1 MPFAVP
7 KIMTASPTSMRTS
20 TTPPAPPRRRGRP
33 PIVREFWASESMRRK
48 LIRLYFASNLTEQQ
62 ICKIFEAVTGVKPI
76 RYVES
81 SCEQLCAA

>member
-1 MPFAVP
+1 M
-7 KIMTASPTSMRTS
+7 MTASPTSMRTS

-76 RYVES
+76 RYVAPS
-81 SCEQLCAA
+81 WIVAAIGGQSADY